1 METLTRNIIDIVS
14 DANIHPYFLEKMPSK
29 LPFRKNIQCP
39 SRRGFRNVVLE
50 NCAPPRPQQVP
61 EIHGVLL
68 VLMAEHGQVL
78 AGCNVVAHENL
89 QKAIVFL
96 WDAWWRE
103 KKKVAEVSDS
113 AGSG

>member
-1 METLTRNIIDIVS
+1 METLTRNIIDIVL
-14 DANIHPYFLEKMPSK
+14 DANIHPYFLESMSSK

-39 SRRGFRNVVLE
+39 SRRGLHNVVLE

-61 EIHGVLL
+61 EIYGVLL

-78 AGCNVVAHENL
+78 AGYNIVADENL

-103 KKKVAEVSDS
+103 EKVVTVSGS
-113 AGSG
+113 AGSGC